1 MHAHL
6 HVLSECALYKLIV
19 LIMAPA
25 HSLRFLSLEALS
37 MQTHMVLMDSDR
49 FVSNARNCLPFLVK
63 PRISVPD
70 DMKSLSLTPPGG
82 PASSTRVTGGP
93 GMDLNA
99 CCNMDKS
106 ILLEYAIIYPG
117 FFKGWVEQDITHHM
131 LPALTAH
138 IDNVD
143 WPKEWRRQR
152 EWFKWVLTIDNY
164 HNDRYTSY
172 MENQEC
178 F

>member
-1 MHAHL
+1 MIRTMSYYRGHSDRKCMRKAL
-6 HVLSECALYKLIV
+6 HVLSECVLYKLVV
-19 LIMAPA
+19 LTMAPA
-25 HSLRFLSLEALS
+25 HSLRFLSLEALR

-106 ILLEYAIIYPG
+106 ILLNYAIIYPG
-117 FFKGWVEQDITHHM
+117 FFKWRGEQGITQQL
-131 LPALTAH
+131 LPASHCT
-138 IDNVD
+138 
-143 WPKEWRRQR
+143 
-152 EWFKWVLTIDNY
+152 Y
-164 HNDRYTSY
+164 
-172 MENQEC
+172 
-178 F
+178 